1 MKARWRLHEAGV
13 SSAVEWRATSSRL
26 SRRAHAGI
34 SRAIFRVY
42 RAAIGADRVSLVRPI
57 AVRAIVTTRAR
68 NANRPRDLMHSI
80 AHDLSVISLCR
91 LPTQHDLRNDDNRLS
106 GSALCRYLDFGR
118 DDPQLRFKHD
128 RTGGGRN
135 SAAPLRLR
143 PSHIIDALACKTTST
158 CTAVSIWPHILCE
171 SRHQLRGIGSPWMVS
186 LGCFELVFPGF
197 PGNSR
202 SHRALMQH
210 GQMLQYQDKEPV

>member
-1 MKARWRLHEAGV
+1 M
-13 SSAVEWRATSSRL
+13 
-26 SRRAHAGI
+26 RAHARILWALFG
-34 SRAIFRVY
+34 VWQGP
-42 RAAIGADRVSLVRPI
+42 IGADRAARVRPI
-57 AVRAIVTTRAR
+57 GVRAIATTRAR
-68 NANRPRDLMHSI
+68 NADRPRDLMHSI

-135 SAAPLRLR
+135 SAVPLRLR
-143 PSHIIDALACKTTST
+143 PSHIKDALACRTTST

-171 SRHQLRGIGSPWMVS
+171 SRHQPRGIGSPWMVP

-210 GQMLQYQDKEPV
+210 GQMLQCQDKEPV

>member
-1 MKARWRLHEAGV
+1 
-13 SSAVEWRATSSRL
+13 
-26 SRRAHAGI
+26 
-34 SRAIFRVY
+34 
-42 RAAIGADRVSLVRPI
+42 
-57 AVRAIVTTRAR
+57 
-68 NANRPRDLMHSI
+68 MHSI
-80 AHDLSVISLCR
+80 AHDLSVISLRR
-91 LPTQHDLRNDDNRLS
+91 LPTQHDQRNDGQPPLREDPVS
-106 GSALCRYLDFGR
+106 KPCGSALCRYLDFGR

-171 SRHQLRGIGSPWMVS
+171 SRHQPRGIGSSWMVP